1 MVIFIAQE
9 VCSCPLWCKWQTKG
23 HLSDTSQTELK
34 SWSAPPPPQPPTPS
48 KRACESNRKFNCSKQ
63 QQKPEKEHQ
72 TAHAHASPP
81 PTQPPHIH
89 THKHTNNSAN
99 LLVSIW
105 SLVPH
110 RVESDGGIRVN
121 LLHATDPLVHLTV
134 YLCHPYIGGTLLQHL
149 QKTNIGLQ
157 ISGFKTTFTKHSHL
171 ILVLF
176 QKLHPFKLSK
186 FLVFTGQYKINAT
199 YMNH

>member
-1 MVIFIAQE
+1 MADLG
-9 VCSCPLWCKWQTKG
+9 SLKWYKPNW
-23 HLSDTSQTELK
+23 TEI
-34 SWSAPPPPQPPTPS
+34 WPPPPPPFQKGLVNP
-48 KRACESNRKFNCSKQ
+48 KLNCFKQ

-72 TAHAHASPP
+72 TAHASPP
-81 PTQPPHIH
+81 ATQPPHIH

-99 LLVSIW
+99 LLVCIW

-110 RVESDGGIRVN
+110 RVESDGGIRVD

-149 QKTNIGLQ
+149 QNTNIGLQ
-157 ISGFKTTFTKHSHL
+157 ISGLKTTFTKHSYL

-176 QKLHPFKLSK
+176 QILHPFKLSK
-186 FLVFTGQYKINAT
+186 LLVSRGQYKINAT

>member
-1 MVIFIAQE
+1 MQLSTLVQMADQG
-9 VCSCPLWCKWQTKG
+9 SLKWYKPNW
-23 HLSDTSQTELK
+23 TEILI
-34 SWSAPPPPQPPTPS
+34 PPPPPFQKGLVNP
-48 KRACESNRKFNCSKQ
+48 KLNCSEQ

-72 TAHAHASPP
+72 TAHAHPSPP

-149 QKTNIGLQ
+149 QKQQHWSANLWIQNYIYQTLLPNSCSVPEIAPL
-157 ISGFKTTFTKHSHL
+157 KTVKVPS
-171 ILVLF
+171 I
-176 QKLHPFKLSK
+176 
-186 FLVFTGQYKINAT
+186 YKPVQN
-199 YMNH
+199 